1 VSKPSEHPAEAL
13 SGTYRPN
20 ARGQI
25 ESVSN
30 DCCCTLG
37 FVGCEVSVRQPG
49 QVQGLVARVR
59 VVVPPESIPQDRDCT
74 GVVLQLGQATSRH
87 DVHLE
92 TVDPEDVVGLG
103 R

>member
-30 DCCCTLG
+30 DCCRTLG
-37 FVGCEVSVRQPG
+37 FVGGEVSVRQPG
-49 QVQGLVARVR
+49 QVQRLVTRVC
-59 VVVPPESIPQDRDCT
+59 VVVPPESIPQGRDCT
-74 GVVLQLGQATSRH
+74 GVVCNSDRQRPVMMSTSR
-87 DVHLE
+87 LS
-92 TVDPEDVVGLG
+92 TQKT
-103 R
+103 